1 MYRSKKH
8 VCGTLQGYTNRKL
21 GCGFLSSKDKTQKDQ
36 VMRNVRRISSATGA
50 SRTTMLVFSFLAA
63 VLIYLCSQAAPALY
77 RYYELES
84 QAVAMARRG
93 SIVSDQ
99 EILTRLS
106 GLIKQHRIPANPHDI
121 TIYRGPYEIEISLDY
136 NVPVTVPWVE
146 GERTLYTFEFHLRV
160 RESISL
166 ERQRY

>member
-1 MYRSKKH
+1 MYRSKEH

-93 SIVSDQ
+93 SIRSRDPHPPVWTHQATPYPSKSSRHHD
-99 EILTRLS
+99 LS
-106 GLIKQHRIPANPHDI
+106 R
-121 TIYRGPYEIEISLDY
+121 
-136 NVPVTVPWVE
+136 PV
-146 GERTLYTFEFHLRV
+146 
-160 RESISL
+160 
-166 ERQRY
+166 